1 VQKPASNTIF
11 CNVFLNLRVEV
22 MGASICESLAT
33 CEVEADIQ
41 KRRPVMLVILDGWGC
56 REAAA
61 DNAVRLA
68 QTPTFGKLWSTCPHA
83 VLHTSGK
90 DVGLPEGQ
98 MGNSEVGHLNIGAG
112 RVVLQDLPRI
122 SQAVDS
128 GEIAGAPAL
137 ADLVARLR
145 KSGGTCHLMG
155 LVSPGGVHSHQD
167 HAAAL
172 AKILVSAGVP
182 TVMHVFTDGRDT
194 PPQAAEGYVR
204 RLASMLP
211 SEVSVGTVCG
221 RYYAMDRDNRWD
233 RVSKAYHAIVDAEGP
248 RFLDAQAAIADA
260 YAHNITDEFVL
271 PAAVGN
277 YRGVRD
283 GDGLLCFNFRAD
295 RVREILAALLD
306 PAFSGFPRPRVA
318 HFAAATGMAQYSE
331 HLDKLLQTIFP
342 PLTLPN
348 VLGEIIANAGR
359 TQLRMAETEK
369 YPHVTYFLNGGNE
382 VPYAG
387 EERIMVPSPK
397 VATYDLQPEM
407 SAPELTDKAVSA
419 IGSGKYDLIVLNYAN
434 PDMVGHTGKL
444 EAAIKAVE
452 TVDAGMGRIVDAIR
466 KAGGALL
473 VTADHGNC
481 ELMRDPET
489 GGPHTAHTTNPVPVV
504 LVGGDDV
511 SLAEG
516 RLADIAPTLLALME
530 LPKPPEMTG
539 TSLLCHSSH
548 KQS

>member
-1 VQKPASNTIF
+1 
-11 CNVFLNLRVEV
+11 
-22 MGASICESLAT
+22 
-33 CEVEADIQ
+33 
-41 KRRPVMLVILDGWGC
+41 
-56 REAAA
+56 
-61 DNAVRLA
+61 
-68 QTPTFGKLWSTCPHA
+68 
-83 VLHTSGK
+83 
-90 DVGLPEGQ
+90 
-98 MGNSEVGHLNIGAG
+98 
-112 RVVLQDLPRI
+112 
-122 SQAVDS
+122 
-128 GEIAGAPAL
+128 
-137 ADLVARLR
+137 
-145 KSGGTCHLMG
+145 
-155 LVSPGGVHSHQD
+155 
-167 HAAAL
+167 
-172 AKILVSAGVP
+172 
-182 TVMHVFTDGRDT
+182 
-194 PPQAAEGYVR
+194 
-204 RLASMLP
+204 
-211 SEVSVGTVCG
+211 
-221 RYYAMDRDNRWD
+221 
-233 RVSKAYHAIVDAEGP
+233 
-248 RFLDAQAAIADA
+248 
-260 YAHNITDEFVL
+260 
-271 PAAVGN
+271 
-277 YRGVRD
+277 
-283 GDGLLCFNFRAD
+283 
-295 RVREILAALLD
+295 
-306 PAFSGFPRPRVA
+306 
-318 HFAAATGMAQYSE
+318 MAQYSE